1 MDREAVLA
9 ILKTVNYPGFSRDI
23 VSFGM
28 VSDIKLSGDE
38 VRVVLAIATQNESQK
53 DALQSAV
60 IEALTGE
67 GGLAKVEVEIA
78 APEPKGNGQPQAAAP
93 GAPASRG
100 SPIPGV
106 KHTLA
111 VASGKGGV
119 GKSTVAVNM
128 AAAMAKGGAAVGILD
143 LDIYGPSLPMIM
155 GIEGQPHL
163 DQNQKIIPLERHGM
177 RLMSFGF
184 ISGNQAPT
192 IWRGPLVAKMTQQF
206 FEDVA
211 WGELDYLILDLP
223 PGTGDIQ
230 LTLVQRV
237 ALTGAIIVTTPQQ
250 LALLDVR
257 KGADMFAKVNT
268 PVLGVVENMAG
279 LVLEGTVRDASG
291 NPLPDARIEIDGL
304 ETAPGAQADSAG
316 RFSLNVPV
324 FRSGGGQQESKRLDV
339 PLLASIPLVPDLVV
353 ASDNGEPYVLGHPD
367 APAGRAFTALAA
379 AVIDQIPA

>member
-67 GGLAKVEVEIA
+67 GGLAKVEVEIT

>member
-67 GGLAKVEVEIA
+67 GGLAKGEVEIA